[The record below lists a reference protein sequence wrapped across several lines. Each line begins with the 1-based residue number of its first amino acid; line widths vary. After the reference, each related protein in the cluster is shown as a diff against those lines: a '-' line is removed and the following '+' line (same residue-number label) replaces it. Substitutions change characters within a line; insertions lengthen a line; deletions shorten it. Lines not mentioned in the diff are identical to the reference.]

1 MKTYVQATFRLS
13 PQIYA
18 RVKEAARVEGHSV
31 NSYVEQAMLVAAC
44 KTELGAKRETARQS

>member
-13 PQIYA
+13 PAIYA

-31 NSYVEQAMLVAAC
+31 NSFVEQALLVAAC
-44 KTELGAKRETARQS
+44 KAELAAVKRPPER